1 MVRKKIRN
9 VNKVTN
15 VTSFSGKL
23 KMKKEKLYKG
33 RLFEVNAY
41 NMQVEHRKV
50 RREVIEHP
58 GAAAMLAFDEK
69 GKVLLVKQHRFPHG
83 YILEIPAGT
92 LEKGEKPIDCAY
104 REIIEETGY
113 KAKKMTKLVSYFP
126 SVGYNKEEIHIFVAS
141 GTKKEFDLKL
151 DNDEFITVVK
161 MDIKKLIGMIKAGKI
176 IDSKTICAVMIYA
189 GKKKLL

>member
-1 MVRKKIRN
+1 
-9 VNKVTN
+9 
-15 VTSFSGKL
+15 
-23 KMKKEKLYKG
+23 MKKEKLFKG
-33 RLFEVNAY
+33 KLFEINAY
-41 NMQVEHRKV
+41 HMQVEHRKV
-50 RREVIEHP
+50 RREIIEHP

-113 KAKKMTKLVSYFP
+113 EAKKMTKLVSYFP
-126 SVGYNKEEIHIFVAS
+126 SVGYNKEEINIFVAS
-141 GTKKEFDLKL
+141 GTKKKFDLKL

-161 MDIKKLIGMIKAGKI
+161 MDIKKLVGMITSGKI

-189 GKKKLL
+189 AKKKLL